1 MNQISLDTVC
11 ASLAYAMGIEPPKC
25 AATPAAPLT
34 EYIDNTLAGKKVDR
48 VLMYNPDAIGQ
59 WVAEKYHHFLK
70 EVTDNTELALP
81 LRSVIPPVTP
91 VCFGTMYT
99 GAQPAL
105 HGIQEYVK
113 HVIRIDTLFDALIRA
128 GKRPIIVADPK
139 CSMSHIYLERD
150 MDYIA
155 VSGVANV
162 NAAAAK
168 VILEDKHD
176 FVVVY
181 NGNFDYRMHR
191 SGCETPETL
200 AELRYNALTFAMLSQ
215 MVRENWKH
223 HNTLVGFAMDHGCH
237 DVEPFV
243 APKDGQ
249 MRYATHGSDIPQD
262 MNIVHHYKIF
272 KAID

>member
-11 ASLAYAMGIEPPKC
+11 ASLAYAMGIAPPEY
-25 AATPAAPLT
+25 AAAPAEPLT
-34 EYIDNTLAGKKVDR
+34 EYIDNALAGKKVDR
-48 VLMYNPDAIGQ
+48 ILMYNPDAIGQ
-59 WVAEKYHHFLK
+59 WVAEKYPHFLR
-70 EVTDNTELALP
+70 EVTDNTDLALP
-81 LRSVIPPVTP
+81 LCSVIPPVTP

-99 GAQPAL
+99 GAQPAV
-105 HGIQEYVK
+105 HGIQAYEK
-113 HVIRIDTLFDALIRA
+113 PVIAIDTLFDALIRA
-128 GKRPIIVADPK
+128 GKKPVIIADPK
-139 CSMSHIYLERD
+139 CSMSHIYQERD

-155 VSGVANV
+155 VSSVANV

-191 SGCETPETL
+191 SGCETPEAL
-200 AELRYNALTFAMLSQ
+200 AELRYNSLTFAMLSE
-215 MVRENWKH
+215 MVRENWQH

-237 DVEPFV
+237 DVEPFI
-243 APKDGQ
+243 AQKDGQ
-249 MRYATHGSDIPQD
+249 MRYATHGSDIPED
-262 MNIVHHYKIF
+262 LNIVHHYKIF

>member
-1 MNQISLDTVC
+1 MNRNSLDTVC
-11 ASLAYAMGIEPPKC
+11 ASLAYAMGIEPPRQ
-25 AATPAAPLT
+25 AAAPAAPLT
-34 EYIDNTLAGKKVDR
+34 EYIDKTLAGEKVDR

-59 WVAEKYHHFLK
+59 WVAEKYPQFMT
-70 EVTDNTELALP
+70 EVDKNTDLALP

-99 GAQPAL
+99 GAQPQV

-113 HVIRIDTLFDALIRA
+113 PVIRIDTLFDALIRA
-128 GKRPIIVADPK
+128 GKKPIIIADPK

-176 FVVVY
+176 LVVVY

-191 SGCETPETL
+191 SGCETPEAL
-200 AELRYNALTFAMLSQ
+200 AELRYNALTFAMLSE
-215 MVRENWKH
+215 MVRKNWQH

-237 DVEPFV
+237 NVEPYV
-243 APKDGQ
+243 APTDGM
-249 MRYATHGSDIPQD
+249 MRYSSHGEDIPED
-262 MNIVHHYKIF
+262 MNIVHHYKIYPA
-272 KAID
+272 K